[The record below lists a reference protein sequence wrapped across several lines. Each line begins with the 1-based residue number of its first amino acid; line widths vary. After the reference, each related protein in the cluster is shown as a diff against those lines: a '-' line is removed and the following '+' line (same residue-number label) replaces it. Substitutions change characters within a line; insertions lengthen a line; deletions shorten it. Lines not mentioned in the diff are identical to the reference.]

1 MRYPCSPS
9 AKTWPPST
17 VRFSKVAHSAGC
29 VRNTATPLLSGDSLA
44 VDKAGPHLEVVHGL
58 GH

>member
-1 MRYPCSPS
+1 MR
-9 AKTWPPST
+9 AK
-17 VRFSKVAHSAGC
+17 HSDA
-29 VRNTATPLLSGDSLA
+29 VVVTGDSLA